1 MWDPRK
7 PHVVLFK
14 QVVHFGLQD
23 LPRWHPSIHKHRSA
37 PARWEEGRGDP
48 SDTTRLMVYWRD
60 GVSYVRM
67 LAGKH
72 AEGLRV
78 RAPGLASGGCHPGL
92 ESSGKEKSWPKKA
105 YSSKEGTTCPDAGH
119 SLHIYKMGIPL
130 FFHSLAECK
139 NRQVNTNGNRRETG
153 TPRGHEGLCI
163 STWAFLSYPGLAR
176 PSALSSELEAPILQ
190 YARCLT

>member
-105 YSSKEGTTCPDAGH
+105 YSSKEGTTRPDAGH
-119 SLHIYKMGIPL
+119 SLHIYKMGITPVL
-130 FFHSLAECK
+130 SFPRRMQEQTSEYKWKQARNWDTAWARGAVYLHMGILVLSRPCSAFGSL
-139 NRQVNTNGNRRETG
+139 Q
-153 TPRGHEGLCI
+153 
-163 STWAFLSYPGLAR
+163 
-176 PSALSSELEAPILQ
+176 
-190 YARCLT
+190 